1 MYSKSTTN
9 LRLIAQMEFEFNSR
23 DRRGHHDTVR
33 PIVFHASR
41 AAEAG
46 GHTPRTT
53 VSPRI

>member
-1 MYSKSTTN
+1 
-9 LRLIAQMEFEFNSR
+9 MEFEFNSR

-53 VSPRI
+53 VSPRIWQIALQILVCTL